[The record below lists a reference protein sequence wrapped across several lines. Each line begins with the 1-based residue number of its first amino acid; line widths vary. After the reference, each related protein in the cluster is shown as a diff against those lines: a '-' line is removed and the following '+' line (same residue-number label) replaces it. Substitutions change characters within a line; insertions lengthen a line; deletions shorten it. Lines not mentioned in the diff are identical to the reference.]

1 MEKIILE
8 LLINKEAIVLFFIL
22 LFLILLIVIILN
34 SKLQI
39 TIENLDISTE
49 RKEKIKKDFEIYF
62 EIIIFNKIKI
72 FKINAK
78 RFKNKKLDFNE
89 IIEKAKKISKKSS
102 EKELAISSIKSLKDL
117 QIVIIKANLNIS
129 LGTEDAATTAI
140 SVGVLAS
147 ILGIIL
153 KKQKF
158 EIMPIYQNK
167 NILNIKLNCIFRI
180 DLIHYIY
187 KTILKGRDK
196 NERQSSNRR
205 AYANSNG

>member
-1 MEKIILE
+1 M
-8 LLINKEAIVLFFIL
+8 FFIL

>member
-1 MEKIILE
+1 M
-8 LLINKEAIVLFFIL
+8 
-22 LFLILLIVIILN
+22 
-34 SKLQI
+34 
-39 TIENLDISTE
+39 
-49 RKEKIKKDFEIYF
+49 
-62 EIIIFNKIKI
+62 
-72 FKINAK
+72 
-78 RFKNKKLDFNE
+78 
-89 IIEKAKKISKKSS
+89 
-102 EKELAISSIKSLKDL
+102 KDL